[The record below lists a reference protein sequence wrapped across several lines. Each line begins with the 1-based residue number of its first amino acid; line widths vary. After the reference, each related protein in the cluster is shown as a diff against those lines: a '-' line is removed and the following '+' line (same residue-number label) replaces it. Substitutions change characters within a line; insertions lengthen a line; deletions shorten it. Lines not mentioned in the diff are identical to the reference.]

1 MEDDATVG
9 KGGGA
14 GAVTAFLSR
23 GIRLPEDVKV
33 VPFSNAGLGPV
44 YPKSFPRFEIDPVE
58 NGERG

>member
-33 VPFSNAGLGPV
+33 VPLSNAGLGPV
-44 YPKSFPRFEIDPVE
+44 YPKSFT
-58 NGERG
+58 